1 MSRRI
6 VIVAVLAAIPV
17 PAGGASQERRS
28 PTVKELVGNLA
39 TASSEEVARQSGDR
53 AAAFLRQE
61 HGPVPEEE
69 IRSLANSLAD
79 LVLSLSL
86 TWEAELEEHI
96 LHDARATLWSSA
108 VPPGAFMFGVGYATE
123 ENGFR
128 GMKGTA
134 AGVAFDALI
143 RIYETEVERA
153 LADGG
158 KDAFL
163 EAADA
168 KQRRALKDALY
179 YIFLVDSEGIGESH
193 LLELFAN
200 AKPPPPPVEYAG
212 YMYPSGGDNTWC
224 EVGRFLHEFPMD
236 QGPRSRGPDRKRW
249 VRLCVGEPVPR
260 DDTHRVLK
268 RQ

>member
-1 MSRRI
+1 
-6 VIVAVLAAIPV
+6 
-17 PAGGASQERRS
+17 
-28 PTVKELVGNLA
+28 
-39 TASSEEVARQSGDR
+39 
-53 AAAFLRQE
+53 
-61 HGPVPEEE
+61 
-69 IRSLANSLAD
+69 LANSLAD

-158 KDAFL
+158 KGSGPETVGSAVCGR
-163 EAADA
+163 ARSA
-168 KQRRALKDALY
+168 RR
-179 YIFLVDSEGIGESH
+179 H
-193 LLELFAN
+193 
-200 AKPPPPPVEYAG
+200 P
-212 YMYPSGGDNTWC
+212 
-224 EVGRFLHEFPMD
+224 
-236 QGPRSRGPDRKRW
+236 
-249 VRLCVGEPVPR
+249 
-260 DDTHRVLK
+260 
-268 RQ
+268 